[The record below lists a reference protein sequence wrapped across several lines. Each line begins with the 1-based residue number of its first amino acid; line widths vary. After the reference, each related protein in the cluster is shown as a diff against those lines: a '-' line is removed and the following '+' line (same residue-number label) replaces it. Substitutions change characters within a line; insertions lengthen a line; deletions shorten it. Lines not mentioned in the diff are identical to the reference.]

1 MASDREIWIDFMR
14 RKTMIST
21 IVCCI
26 GIAAILFSMGVLVG
40 FKIVD
45 RIEYEEW
52 RH

>member
-1 MASDREIWIDFMR
+1 
-14 RKTMIST
+14 MIST

-26 GIAAILFSMGVLVG
+26 GIAAIVFSMGVLVG

-45 RIEYEEW
+45 RIDDEEW